1 MFGYEKYKVQLA
13 ALGRKLD
20 RATFFMSSIIGTGN
34 VWRFP
39 MMLAVYGRK
48 GGLIFILVWLLLTF
62 IWTSPI
68 IILEC
73 ALARYTTEGVLG
85 SFRHLFGSRFLW
97 MAAWICL
104 VLFFIT
110 SYYCVVI
117 GWSMYYFCYFLINP
131 LPTAMEES
139 HKIFEYFTT
148 SNWCFLTQGLCILL
162 ASVSVLS
169 GYKLIEK
176 ANRILVPF
184 FLFTLLYGFFTA
196 LFQSQANLGIQ
207 LMFKPDWESLA
218 NVHLWIGAMGQNA
231 FDTWA
236 CTGILT
242 RISAFAS
249 PPIKIV
255 RYSILIPASNNVI
268 SILAGMMLF
277 IIAMSSITFE
287 PFVTTRQT
295 LAGVYDTNEYESLLF
310 VWAPML
316 YMKDGVFGRI
326 LLIIFFFSLT
336 IGGITQMIASIEV
349 LLGVYMEFGRQRI
362 LGVIIISCAMFLMG
376 VPSVLYK
383 SFLWGQDYSW
393 TFGTTMSGLMFIT
406 VALGIGI
413 DHIREK
419 IINIFKTDWHL
430 PKAWNFMIKVVCPL
444 EITIL
449 VIWWLCVII
458 IGEPP
463 DVNKLKL
470 FSEWIIVM
478 FFLVLMNGLYLLC
491 VKYLRHHFVDEEE
504 NIIFQ
509 PEEIYR
515 KYSTNVFHENEEVKD
530 ITKE

>member
-1 MFGYEKYKVQLA
+1 
-13 ALGRKLD
+13 
-20 RATFFMSSIIGTGN
+20 
-34 VWRFP
+34 
-39 MMLAVYGRK
+39 
-48 GGLIFILVWLLLTF
+48 
-62 IWTSPI
+62 
-68 IILEC
+68 
-73 ALARYTTEGVLG
+73 
-85 SFRHLFGSRFLW
+85 
-97 MAAWICL
+97 
-104 VLFFIT
+104 
-110 SYYCVVI
+110 
-117 GWSMYYFCYFLINP
+117 
-131 LPTAMEES
+131 
-139 HKIFEYFTT
+139 
-148 SNWCFLTQGLCILL
+148 
-162 ASVSVLS
+162 
-169 GYKLIEK
+169 
-176 ANRILVPF
+176 
-184 FLFTLLYGFFTA
+184 
-196 LFQSQANLGIQ
+196 
-207 LMFKPDWESLA
+207 
-218 NVHLWIGAMGQNA
+218 
-231 FDTWA
+231 
-236 CTGILT
+236 
-242 RISAFAS
+242 
-249 PPIKIV
+249 
-255 RYSILIPASNNVI
+255 
-268 SILAGMMLF
+268 MMLF